1 MTTSQTAPPKQEA
14 TAAVAA
20 APAGAPVP
28 ESYRPRRP
36 RPRLLS
42 GGPHRLGLRTVAA
55 LVVLGALCAVAV
67 IGAVAV
73 RHDTERLRTTVT
85 DRAAVAAQ
93 LRFALA
99 DLDAE
104 RADTL
109 APGHAAADPDTVV
122 GNQLNAL
129 LTARQRRAEV
139 SALLQQLGADRDQQG
154 AVTELL
160 DGLGRY
166 DDLSGRA
173 AYVAE
178 QDPDPVAGRPPTRA
192 VSMNVQAGN
201 VMHDR
206 LLPAANGLSAAYQ
219 KQADEQRA
227 AAHDTA
233 VRWSLVI
240 GALGLA
246 AVAVLLW
253 WQWEMARDYRR
264 RFNPAMAAATAA
276 ALVVAFAG
284 GLALTATADAV
295 AASGEQGLRPWTRL
309 AEAHAVAAQAAA
321 SESRWFVH
329 ESAFGAADQK
339 QFDDLTEALDGLL
352 SPDGYATA
360 AERPAYRDVLT
371 RYGHFRADDV
381 KLRALKR
388 SGDIE
393 GGAAVLTEVGRGD
406 VAFDFWDFSTTLDR
420 LAGQQLADFSAHA
433 DDAEDSLGGWPAV
446 PAGALGLA
454 AVLVLLGVRPRFA
467 EYR

>member
-1 MTTSQTAPPKQEA
+1 MTTSQTAPPQREVAA
-14 TAAVAA
+14 TAE
-20 APAGAPVP
+20 PATAPVP
-28 ESYRPRRP
+28 EAYRPRRG
-36 RPRLLS
+36 PRLLS
-42 GGPHRLGLRTVAA
+42 GGPRRLGVRTVAA
-55 LVVLGALCAVAV
+55 LVMLGALCAVAV

-73 RHDTERLRTTVT
+73 RHDTARLRTTVT
-85 DRAAVAAQ
+85 HRAAVSAQ

-109 APGHAAADPDTVV
+109 APGHAAADHDTLV

-129 LTARQRRAEV
+129 LTAQERRAQV
-139 SALLQQLGADRDQQG
+139 SGLLQQLGADRSRHG
-154 AVTELL
+154 AVTGLL

-178 QDPDPVAGRPPTRA
+178 QDPDPAAGHPPIRA
-192 VSMNVQAGN
+192 VSLNVQAGN
-201 VMHDR
+201 VMHDQ
-206 LLPAANGLSAAYQ
+206 LLPAAGRLSEAYQ

-227 AAHDTA
+227 AAHDAA

-240 GALGLA
+240 AALGLA

-264 RFNPAMAAATAA
+264 RFNPALVAASAA
-276 ALVVAFAG
+276 ALAVTLAG

-295 AASGEQGLRPWTRL
+295 TAAGEQGLRPWTRL

-329 ESAFGAADQK
+329 ASAFGAADQQ
-339 QFDDLTEALDGLL
+339 QFDDLAKALDGLL
-352 SPDGYATA
+352 SPDGYATD
-360 AERPAYRDVLT
+360 AERPAYLDVLA

-381 KLRALKR
+381 RLRSLKR

-393 GGAAVLTEVGRGD
+393 QGAAVLTEVGRGD

-420 LAGQQLADFSAHA
+420 LAGQQLADFSAQA
-433 DDAEDSLGGWPAV
+433 DDADDALGGWPGA

-454 AVLVLLGVRPRFA
+454 AVLVLLGVRPRLA